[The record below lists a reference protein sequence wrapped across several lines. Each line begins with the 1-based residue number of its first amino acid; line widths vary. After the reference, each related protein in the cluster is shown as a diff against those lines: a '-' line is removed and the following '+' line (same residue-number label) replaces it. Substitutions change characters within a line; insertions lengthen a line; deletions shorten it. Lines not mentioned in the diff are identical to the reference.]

1 MAVTPAATYGNDPEN
16 SELDH
21 VRLLIGDT
29 TCADAL
35 LLDNEINFFLANE
48 ANPCYAAA
56 EAARAIAAKFARKV
70 TIGTGGVSK
79 SLSDLMQH
87 FLDLARSLRIKAD
100 ELGGAPVFTALRKSD
115 KRADRE
121 DEDLVQPVFFVGQDD
136 NPRKP
141 FRRDRRDLDPF
152 FQP

>member
-1 MAVTPAATYGNDPEN
+1 MAVTAAATYGNDPEN
-16 SELDH
+16 SELDQ

-35 LLDNEINFFLANE
+35 LLDSEINYFLATT
-48 ANPCYAAA
+48 ATACYAAA

-87 FLDLARSLRIKAD
+87 FLDLSKNLRTKAD
-100 ELGGAPVFTALRKSD
+100 ELGGAPVFTALRRND
-115 KRADRE
+115 KIEDRE
-121 DEDLVQPVFFVGQDD
+121 DEDLVQPTFFRGRDD
-136 NPRKP
+136 NPRKSQTP
-141 FRRDRRDLDPF
+141 DQGRADPL
-152 FQP
+152 P